1 MKPTRLGCERG
12 SPRAR
17 VSDWGRN
24 CPSRKPWASGARA
37 RLWRAAGG
45 QLAHPAPTAPT
56 PPPAGA
62 PRGRPRGAQGGA
74 GAGPRPRG
82 GGARLTRRVYS
93 RACAAWRGPTPA
105 GGRGRAR
112 AASVNAGTEP
122 LSPALPP
129 LPLPAAQ
136 GPAREVA
143 RARWCPPQ
151 LQVRGGRGRAV
162 REGCGSARRRSAP
175 PGSGRRVRARARARA
190 GAGCAADRE
199 PGRGPRSLGLQ
210 REAAR
215 EDPRADPDVG
225 WRRHLASVPRWGY

>member
-24 CPSRKPWASGARA
+24 CSSRKPWASGARA

-45 QLAHPAPTAPT
+45 QLAHPAP
-56 PPPAGA
+56 PPPAAGWGTTWQA
-62 PRGRPRGAQGGA
+62 PGSAGWGGGGA
-74 GAGPRPRG
+74 EAAG

-151 LQVRGGRGRAV
+151 LQVRGGGGRAV

-175 PGSGRRVRARARARA
+175 PGSGRRVRARARA